1 MSDQE
6 RHRER
11 TPAHWPPDSELQV
24 GKVVLA
30 GVALALATALAS
42 VAMWYLSVALRD
54 ALKADDPAPP
64 ALLEAMA
71 PYEPPSPRLQ
81 VQPAEDLRALRAEER
96 AVLES
101 YGWVDEAAGTARVP
115 IDRAMELL
123 LEMHPEGRAFGTPE
137 GSATSDPAASAAS
150 PDESPDESQAQ
161 SPEEPS
167 DA

>member
-1 MSDQE
+1 MSDQN
-6 RHRER
+6 RDRQR

-30 GVALALATALAS
+30 GVALAAATVLAA

-54 ALKADDPAPP
+54 SLKADDPAPP

-101 YGWVDEAAGTARVP
+101 YDWVDEATGTVRVP

-123 LEMHPEGRAFGTPE
+123 LETDPDGRAFGGPDDSAPE
-137 GSATSDPAASAAS
+137 TVAPTAV
-150 PDESPDESQAQ
+150 PDEAQ
-161 SPEEPS
+161 GRSTEEPS
-167 DA
+167 DG